1 MTTQPTE
8 ALWQEFGKFREENAQ
23 QHGELLARMERSH
36 GELLARTERSHGEL
50 RTEMHREFAAMHRAM
65 AVQLRWVIG
74 MMAASNAGFIGAIIF
89 LASRS

>member
-23 QHGELLARMERSH
+23 QHGELLAR
-36 GELLARTERSHGEL
+36 TERSHGES